1 MLMIYSCFC
10 TLLES
15 AGEKKMSRNDK
26 RVRIYSAL
34 EVANLCGVVNQT
46 AINWIKGGHLK
57 AFTTPGGQFR
67 VYAEDL
73 LSFLDE
79 HKMHIPEEFDAEV
92 SAEVD
97 ASLALIVDDDRDLN
111 TILKRMIE
119 RKLPDVRVAQAF
131 DGFEAGRI
139 IAEHRPALVFLDVDL
154 PGLDGRSLCSRIRS
168 DPSIGKPSV
177 IAMTGLDAQDI
188 RDEMLAAGADDF
200 FPKPFDF
207 DVIIKKAGELLKA
220 RARQDAP

>member
-1 MLMIYSCFC
+1 MNKI
-10 TLLES
+10 
-15 AGEKKMSRNDK
+15 DK

-46 AINWIKGGHLK
+46 AINWIKSGHLK

-73 LSFLDE
+73 IAFLTE
-79 HKMHIPEEFDAEV
+79 RGMRIPPELNEEL

-97 ASLALIVDDDRDLN
+97 ASLALIVDDDKDLN
-111 TILKRMIE
+111 TILKRILE
-119 RKLPDVRVAQAF
+119 RRLPELRVAQAF

-139 IAEHRPALVFLDVDL
+139 IAERHPALVFLDVDL
-154 PGLDGRSLCSRIRS
+154 PGIDGRSLCRRIRS

-177 IAMTGLDAQDI
+177 IAMTGLGTEEI
-188 RDEMLAAGADDF
+188 RVEMLDAGADSF
-200 FPKPFDF
+200 FPKPLDF
-207 DVIIKKAGELLKA
+207 EAMVA
-220 RARQDAP
+220 RARELLNLRT